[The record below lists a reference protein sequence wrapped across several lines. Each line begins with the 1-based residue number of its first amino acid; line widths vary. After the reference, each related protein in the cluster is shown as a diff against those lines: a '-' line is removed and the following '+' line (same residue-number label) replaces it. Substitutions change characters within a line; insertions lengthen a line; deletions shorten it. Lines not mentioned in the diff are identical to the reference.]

1 MEQPE
6 LRFVKK
12 GTQANY
18 DFMFLDDRTS
28 RPDKSSAEYD
38 RQAGLLL
45 KTIFRLLPS
54 EGKLTR
60 LRISEK
66 KDNNSVSLYIPEFRI
81 KDRHFQSHIQ
91 FV

>member
-18 DFMFLDDRTS
+18 DFMFLGGRTS
-28 RPDKSSAEYD
+28 RPETSQPDKSSAEYD
-38 RQAGLLL
+38 RRACLLL

-66 KDNNSVSLYIPEFRI
+66 KDNNSVSLYIP
-81 KDRHFQSHIQ
+81 
-91 FV
+91 